1 MPFTLEV
8 SVTEKCNLGCPY
20 CYVANRPTWMTKDV
34 FDKGIKDVHKL
45 MERSGDKDYYVSFFG
60 GEPMLN
66 WDLIQHAVPVLQA
79 DPKNT
84 GINIITN
91 LTMVDEEKAAWIKE
105 NNVGISWSFDGM
117 GSNESRPLLPILENT
132 NPETEQLFNGI
143 LDLYNNKRDIIMGL
157 TNGCKVMIWP
167 GNTKEM
173 VENFEFLLDYG
184 IDHPDFSLVRDDVWT
199 IDDIKQYK
207 YELERLTDLYIEK
220 VRGGK
225 FCSIGLIKLAILDTL
240 YGLVKGKRPFGCFA
254 GTHGG
259 VLMSSGEF
267 YPCARFASKKI
278 MQMDEKF
285 SFKYYQDQ
293 FDPRKYDKCIPCDL
307 RQVCNAGCTYSQ
319 VMNGNKPVD
328 SVCELFHITYTCA
341 HRVVEELKDDP
352 TFHSI
357 VEMWL
362 AQPGEH
368 DDKGINKPG
377 EKFC

>member
-207 YELERLTDLYIEK
+207 YELEKLTDLYIEK